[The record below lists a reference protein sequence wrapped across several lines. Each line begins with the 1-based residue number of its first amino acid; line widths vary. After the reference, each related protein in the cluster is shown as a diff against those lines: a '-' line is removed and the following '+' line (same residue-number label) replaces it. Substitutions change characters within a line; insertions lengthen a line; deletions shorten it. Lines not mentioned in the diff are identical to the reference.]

1 MKDFI
6 GFFYNGYFK
15 VTDPYPDQ
23 FDRDD
28 IKKILSSFSGS
39 LDLGDDQNVWF
50 DKIKAIAKENGFAD
64 DMKEYKTSPE
74 SFKGSVADVSMFIRV
89 AVTGRMNSPDLYSV
103 MQILG
108 ADETKKRLSDMTESI

>member
-1 MKDFI
+1 
-6 GFFYNGYFK
+6 
-15 VTDPYPDQ
+15 
-23 FDRDD
+23 
-28 IKKILSSFSGS
+28 
-39 LDLGDDQNVWF
+39 
-50 DKIKAIAKENGFAD
+50 
-64 DMKEYKTSPE
+64 MKEYKASPE